1 MSNEIK
7 GFFVPEII
15 SYSYNELKE
24 KIGVSFTLKEI
35 NKYKR
40 DINDS
45 FNHRDYIKDIAYK
58 LASTEVTID
67 EAVKIKEEIIERNE
81 NIHKKHYIVQ
91 EVFANT
97 KEQNDSL
104 PKNHDEDC
112 KTVFGYGYN
121 RFHDD
126 DEELKRSFLSLK
138 INDNELSEG
147 INSFINEINNRFYHY
162 YNIDLYK
169 YDPKKIINII
179 LKPKSLK
186 HKISIAQM
194 LISELKKISKDYLER
209 SVDSTI
215 EDIKTVYLK
224 DISTSFNTYEIPEIV
239 DNKVYLVDKNTFAI
253 KEVSVSLHFYL
264 SILKLN
270 EISKGNFFTDFYLLS
285 KDNKKVAYYEIDG
298 SNKLNIYNYNNY
310 IFFRKE
316 DAKIFSKEKL
326 NKLIAYSNKVKDI
339 NDNF

>member
-35 NKYKR
+35 NKDR
-40 DINDS
+40 FDIKDA
-45 FNHRDYIKDIAYK
+45 FNHRDYINNIASK
-58 LASTEVTID
+58 LASTEVKID
-67 EAVKIKEEIIERNE
+67 EAIKIKEEIIKRNE
-81 NIHKKHYIVQ
+81 NFHKKDYVVQ

-104 PKNHDEDC
+104 PKNHNKYS
-112 KTVFGYGYN
+112 KTVFGYGYD
-121 RFHDD
+121 RFHDNAD
-126 DEELKRSFLSLK
+126 ELKRSFLSLK

-147 INSFINEINNRFYHY
+147 INTFINEIKNRFYDY

-179 LKPKSLK
+179 FKPKSLK

-194 LISELKKISKDYLER
+194 LISELKKISKYYLER
-209 SVDSTI
+209 SVESTI

-224 DISTSFNTYEIPEIV
+224 DIGTSFNTYEIPEIV
-239 DNKVYLVDKNTFAI
+239 DNKVYFVDKNTFAI
-253 KEVSVSLHFYL
+253 KEVSVSLRFYL

-270 EISKGNFFTDFYLLS
+270 ELNKGNFFTDFYLLS
-285 KDNKKVAYYEIDG
+285 KDNKKVAYYEING
-298 SNKLNIYNYNNY
+298 RNKLNIYNYNNY